1 MMRMLLIVQ
10 IYQIFSIFI
19 LSLSLIRIIF
29 MDGWHLTM
37 IVSELLELRIPKQKI
52 SYIRMK
58 LGKGKVSQTARARTG
73 VLDDRDMLFIFTALS
88 IN

>member
-1 MMRMLLIVQ
+1 M
-10 IYQIFSIFI
+10 
-19 LSLSLIRIIF
+19 
-29 MDGWHLTM
+29 TM

>member
-10 IYQIFSIFI
+10 IYQIVFSIFI
-19 LSLSLIRIIF
+19 HLIRIIF